1 MWQTVIFCLLRL
13 HKLIIFS
20 SPFIICYV
28 DRKFLQELCIF
39 FCLVVLDFFGYVRV
53 GNVKLWIKMMITWDE
68 KVTDL
73 RVSRAR
79 IVASQMT
86 IYVHGLA

>member
-1 MWQTVIFCLLRL
+1 VQ
-13 HKLIIFS
+13 
-20 SPFIICYV
+20 
-28 DRKFLQELCIF
+28 
-39 FCLVVLDFFGYVRV
+39 V

-73 RVSRAR
+73 RVSHAR
-79 IVASQMT
+79 IVASQKA